1 MFASTLHSPKPH
13 VRGTFVLASG
23 LSIKWARFVSWV
35 VTTPVLLGQ
44 ISGISQVKWG
54 NFNMN
59 SAMTAA
65 MRPNVCFRRASFLL
79 GIFGKKHDFRK
90 NNREIH
96 LERCS
101 GLI

>member
-1 MFASTLHSPKPH
+1 MFPSTLHSPKPP
-13 VRGTFVLASG
+13 VRSTFVLASG

-44 ISGISQVKWG
+44 IGGISQVKWG

-65 MRPNVCFRRASFLL
+65 DLVMITAGLTAQVAVYVRVLVCLSSVCL
-79 GIFGKKHDFRK
+79 
-90 NNREIH
+90 
-96 LERCS
+96 S
-101 GLI
+101 V

>member
-1 MFASTLHSPKPH
+1 MRS
-13 VRGTFVLASG
+13 TFVLASG

-44 ISGISQVKWG
+44 IGGISQVKWG

-65 MRPNVCFRRASFLL
+65 DLVMITAGLTAQVAVYVRVLVC
-79 GIFGKKHDFRK
+79 
-90 NNREIH
+90 
-96 LERCS
+96 LEC
-101 GLI
+101 IQQCM